1 VIKKQIIFICELFFV
16 CFSENIYDQIP
27 SETYYDAPYEMRSND
42 EMYEP
47 EPNNR
52 PNITINGINVR

>member
-1 VIKKQIIFICELFFV
+1 MNSVFLGLLLTISFHL
-16 CFSENIYDQIP
+16 ENIYDQIP
-27 SETYYDAPYEMRSND
+27 SETYYDAPYEMRTND